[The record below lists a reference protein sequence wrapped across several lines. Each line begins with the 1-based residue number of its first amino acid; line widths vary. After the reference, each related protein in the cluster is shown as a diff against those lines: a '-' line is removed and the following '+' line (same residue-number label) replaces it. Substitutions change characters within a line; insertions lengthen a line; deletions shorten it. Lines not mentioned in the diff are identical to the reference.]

1 MGGEIELKG
10 NGLMD
15 MNNSVV
21 IAGGK
26 GIRGING
33 NGKNT
38 MKKVTNISCCLRTV
52 LNTCE
57 VLLWNMENFKQN
69 D

>member
-1 MGGEIELKG
+1 MEGLSKKEK
-10 NGLMD
+10 GLMD
-15 MNNSVV
+15 RDNSGVL
-21 IAGGK
+21 AGGK
-26 GIRGING
+26 GLRGLNC